1 MEDKAIGVVERFS
14 IQDLI
19 VPILAEQGRLG
30 GTDIEPSCPIRLE
43 VRNEDVRL
51 WIGPRDWQWNR
62 KTGALIGAG
71 TCLAGESS
79 VEVVSGK

>member
-1 MEDKAIGVVERFS
+1 MEDKAIGLVERFS

-19 VPILAEQGRLG
+19 VPMLAEQGRLG
-30 GTDIEPSCPIRLE
+30 GTDTEPSCPIRLE

-71 TCLAGESS
+71 TCLTGESS